1 MVNQEMRGKLSQ
13 RSPAVNREMRNQPG
27 RQSLKE
33 RQDMRRRRRRRV
45 LVQRITM
52 LTAFLVLLGLGA
64 GIVGRRLLVPSE
76 KYHSAL
82 EGAGQPGGGE
92 NLSGLGEGDVSG
104 SGGTGTAPGTSLNAS
119 GQSGSDIGA
128 DGQAGADGAASGQSG
143 SDTGADGQAGADGAA
158 SGQSGSDMG
167 SGGQAGENT
176 AGQSDMAPGASAV
189 SVDLSGIY
197 SAYALLT
204 GRDTGA
210 VIGERNSKDR
220 IYPASMTKI
229 MTAILAIEETADL
242 SASVTLPYEIY
253 DSLYAEGASMAGF
266 EPGETATLEDLV
278 YGILLP
284 SGAEC
289 CLTFVNRIAGSE
301 AAFAELMNQKAAELG
316 MADTHFCN
324 STGLHD
330 PNHYTTV
337 ADIAVL
343 LRYALDNPTFRE
355 IFTSSR
361 HSVSPTAQHPEGFT
375 FFSTMF
381 QYMSTAEVTGGEI
394 LGGKTGYTE
403 EAGLCLASLA
413 SVNGKEYILVTAKAD
428 GSHETEQFHILDAQN
443 VYSQLGAL

>member
-1 MVNQEMRGKLSQ
+1 
-13 RSPAVNREMRNQPG
+13 
-27 RQSLKE
+27 
-33 RQDMRRRRRRRV
+33 MRRRRRRRV

-104 SGGTGTAPGTSLNAS
+104 SGGTGIAPGTSLNAS

-128 DGQAGADGAASGQSG
+128 DGQAGADGVASGQSG
-143 SDTGADGQAGADGAA
+143 SDTGADGVASGQSGSDTRADGAASGQSGSDTGVGGQAGADGAA

-197 SAYALLT
+197 STYALLT
-204 GRDTGA
+204 DRDTGA

-266 EPGETATLEDLV
+266 EPGETAALEDLV

-289 CLTFVNRIAGSE
+289 CLTFANRIAGSE

-443 VYSQLGAL
+443 VYNQLGAL